1 MEIITPVIGKVK
13 WVQRIFFFFLF
24 TQTRMTFLYEIEEVV
39 LGSKNKNSTGSIL
52 DRISVLQELN
62 SE

>member
-1 MEIITPVIGKVK
+1 MEIITPVLGKVK
-13 WVQRIFFFFLF
+13 WAQMIFFFLF

>member
-1 MEIITPVIGKVK
+1 MEIITPVLGKVK
-13 WVQRIFFFFLF
+13 WVQMIFFFLF

>member
-1 MEIITPVIGKVK
+1 MEIITPVLGKVK
-13 WVQRIFFFFLF
+13 WIQRIFFFLF
-24 TQTRMTFLYEIEEVV
+24 TQTWITFLYEIEEV
-39 LGSKNKNSTGSIL
+39 LGSKNKNSMGSIL